1 MSVPDD
7 QNVAITSCAAQQS
20 NQPINDPQK
29 LIETE
34 SAGLS
39 NIIAAL
45 GIGACTNAGFAG
57 GGIFPPFGVI
67 GQVSVGC
74 EQIAL
79 LASEMDAAQKVLQC
93 ALMNL
98 SQIKKT
104 TAVQS
109 CTISASLTQTTL
121 SNCSLFIEQK
131 SGINVVDYTT
141 MTSEVQEQ
149 INSNVTTAMEGII
162 NSIQKQ
168 TETGL
173 FPKSDGE
180 KVVEQMRKNLDTMVA
195 NDSITQIVQEQISSY
210 TNTGNITVNLTG
222 STIVGNANVGDP
234 LYPCVKITQGYTM
247 QIITQTIM
255 QSSLD
260 LLLTGSSKTD
270 LRDLLTNAQTQKLT
284 GFTPPDF
291 GMLGIVGA
299 IAIVAGVLLF
309 SKKNDSSGNSES
321 VLSGKVGT
329 IFGSILLVLGVV
341 LFIAGLVLKLRK
353 KTNTILC
360 YIMMIGGAILII
372 IAIVMI
378 VKARSQQL
386 RFEQNLQVAK
396 ASAKS
401 AGGQSQSGQSQ

>member
-1 MSVPDD
+1 MSVSDD
-7 QNVAITSCAAQQS
+7 PNVAITSCAAQQA
-20 NQPINDPQK
+20 NQPISDPQQ
-29 LIETE
+29 LISSQ

-39 NIIAAL
+39 NSIEAL
-45 GIGACTNAGFAG
+45 GIGACTNVTAG
-57 GGIFPPFGVI
+57 GGSLFPPFGVV
-67 GQVSVGC
+67 GQYSTGC

-93 ALMNL
+93 ALFDL

-109 CTISASLTQTTL
+109 CTITTNLTQNTL
-121 SNCSLFIEQK
+121 TNCSFVVEQK
-131 SGINVVDYTT
+131 SGINVVDFTS
-141 MTSEVQEQ
+141 MTSEIKQQ
-149 INSNVTTAMEGII
+149 INSNITTAMEGII

-180 KVVEQMRKNLDTMVA
+180 KVVQQMRKNLDTMIA
-195 NDSITQIVQEQISSY
+195 NESITQIVQEQISSY

-222 STIVGNANVGDP
+222 NTIVGNTNVGNP
-234 LYPCVKITQGYTM
+234 LVPCVKITQGYVM
-247 QIITQTIM
+247 QVLTQTIM
-255 QSSLD
+255 QSSLEQV
-260 LLLTGSSKTD
+260 LTGTAKAD
-270 LRDLLTNAQTQKLT
+270 LRDLLTNAQEQQLT

-291 GMLGIVGA
+291 GMLAIVGA
-299 IAIVAGVLLF
+299 IAVVAAVLLF
-309 SKKNDSSGNSES
+309 SKKNDSNGNKES
-321 VLSGKVGT
+321 VLTGKVGT

-341 LFIAGLVLKLRK
+341 LFLVGLVLKLRK
-353 KTNTILC
+353 KTNNILC
-360 YIMMIGGAILII
+360 YIMMIGGAILMI

-401 AGGQSQSGQSQ
+401 GQSQ